1 MCCME
6 SCDSLEWLT
15 KSRTTIQSS
24 IGVSLPVGHG
34 CAYNKANARQKHWR
48 VGAASSSGATS
59 NVPEDEEVSVTS
71 RPMNLVFV
79 AAEVSPWSK
88 TGGLGDVV
96 GGLPIELARRG
107 HKVMSIAPRYD
118 QYRDGWDTTITVKV
132 MGETVR
138 YFHCHKKGVDRV
150 FVDHPWFLAKGK
162 LIFVYESVMRH

>member
-1 MCCME
+1 MTTARGQRWWQQQWIRDRDRSLGGWSVNNLRIGTPLSSVLTAAAKSLGDKEMSAAE
-6 SCDSLEWLT
+6 SEPTTSLT
-15 KSRTTIQSS
+15 Q
-24 IGVSLPVGHG
+24 
-34 CAYNKANARQKHWR
+34 
-48 VGAASSSGATS
+48 
-59 NVPEDEEVSVTS
+59 

-79 AAEVSPWSK
+79 AAEVAPWSK

-162 LIFVYESVMRH
+162 DSQPLFNRQ